1 MTSLYIG
8 CMAVALCAQTP
19 EYGYDV
25 ASIKPS
31 GMGTNNSRIAPGP
44 QGGMRAQNV
53 TTLQLLT
60 FAYDVRD
67 YQFVSVPGWAKS
79 DRFDVSFTPDTPEA
93 APDAAMGREK
103 MEGLFNRQRL
113 RTRAVLRDRFGLVVV
128 LESREM
134 PVYGLTLAKGGHKLK
149 KTETESDGPR
159 MQNNGTQLTG
169 LSVYL
174 SMLTNSLA
182 SIIGRPVVNE
192 TGLDGPFDFK
202 MAWTAENDPAGGASI
217 FTAIQ
222 EQLGL
227 KLESRKGP
235 VAVFVIEK
243 MQKPSEN

>member
-1 MTSLYIG
+1 
-8 CMAVALCAQTP
+8 
-19 EYGYDV
+19 
-25 ASIKPS
+25 
-31 GMGTNNSRIAPGP
+31 
-44 QGGMRAQNV
+44 
-53 TTLQLLT
+53 
-60 FAYDVRD
+60 
-67 YQFVSVPGWAKS
+67 
-79 DRFDVSFTPDTPEA
+79 
-93 APDAAMGREK
+93 
-103 MEGLFNRQRL
+103 
-113 RTRAVLRDRFGLVVV
+113 
-128 LESREM
+128 M